1 MKKALK
7 TVFAAV
13 LTGAMAMSAF
23 AVNAS
28 AAWYDR
34 DYVIGPDGQTLISVP
49 YGSYATVTANQ
60 YKGGTITVSAPYG
73 SGVTITGYEW
83 SGTNVN
89 TGSGSST
96 TIKDAGSYSAT
107 CKITYSYK
115 VSSTGVY
122 NDSIILNISG
132 DAFSTKED
140 AQRAGQETQ
149 IVYGDGSYWG
159 NGSYWYDYN
168 YDYAYG
174 DYVYV
179 NGKWYDKD
187 ECDYYYGSWHPRS
200 YATVYDYNPNYYNG
214 YYNGYYY
221 GSYKNGLDV
230 DWDTDT
236 FYYNG
241 KKQIPTATV
250 TIGSRTVE
258 LDVRVI
264 SGDKDSTDVG
274 SYRVSASLPSG
285 YRGVKLSGSTLRYTI
300 EEPLKQGLVSESG
313 STYYY
318 QNGKYQTGWETVSG
332 STYYFEKDGKAA
344 TGWKWMDGAWYYF
357 GNDGAMR
364 TGWVATNGKTYY
376 VNESGKMV
384 SNKWQKLDGY
394 WYFFDQDGAMAES
407 KWVKTGSY
415 WYYCAGD
422 GRMATNTTIPGGY
435 YVNANGVWVK

>member
-28 AAWYDR
+28 AYGPHSYVNNDGSIVSAWNDVVVEVTAPKWKGGTATVNKSSLPYGYTVVSEGWSNTNGMDSNGKITVS
-34 DYVIGPDGQTLISVP
+34 DASFSGTYTLVYKYTYGNTTVEKRVTATVSDWAFGSESSAAQSSGGK
-49 YGSYATVTANQ
+49 YAYAYGYSDGSYA
-60 YKGGTITVSAPYG
+60 PWYG
-73 SGVTITGYEW
+73 S
-83 SGTNVN
+83 
-89 TGSGSST
+89 
-96 TIKDAGSYSAT
+96 
-107 CKITYSYK
+107 
-115 VSSTGVY
+115 
-122 NDSIILNISG
+122 
-132 DAFSTKED
+132 
-140 AQRAGQETQ
+140 
-149 IVYGDGSYWG
+149 
-159 NGSYWYDYN
+159 N
-168 YDYAYG
+168 YDYYG

-179 NGKWYDKD
+179 NGKWYDKE
-187 ECDYYYGSWHPRS
+187 ECDYRYGNWYPYS
-200 YATVYDYNPNYYNG
+200 YATAYDYNPNYYNG

-250 TIGSRTVE
+250 TIGSRTIE

-318 QNGKYQTGWETVSG
+318 QNGKYQTGWETVDG
-332 STYYFEKDGKAA
+332 DTYYFEKDGKAA

-394 WYFFDQDGAMAES
+394 WYFFGQDGAMAES

>member
-28 AAWYDR
+28 AGWY
-34 DYVIGPDGQTLISVP
+34 VNNDGSKVWYNDGYYDGYY

-60 YKGGTITVSAPYG
+60 YQNGTITVSVP
-73 SGVTITGYEW
+73 SGATGISYSW
-83 SGTNVN
+83 TGTNIAG
-89 TGSGSST
+89 GSTSST
-96 TIKDAGSYSAT
+96 TISAQGNYSAT
-107 CKITYSYK
+107 CNVTFTYKIDNNRTITET
-115 VSSTGVY
+115 VPIT
-122 NDSIILNISG
+122 ISG
-132 DAFSTKED
+132 FAYSTQKD
-140 AQRAGQETQ
+140 AQYAGQETQ
-149 IVYGDGSYWG
+149 TVYG

-168 YDYAYG
+168 NNYAYG
-174 DYVYV
+174 DYVYI

-187 ECDYYYGSWHPRS
+187 ECGQDRYGNWYPYS
-200 YATVYDYNPNYYNG
+200 YATAYDYNPN

-250 TIGSRTVE
+250 TIGSRTIE

-285 YRGVKLSGSTLRYTI
+285 YRGVKLSNSTLRYTI

-318 QNGKYQTGWETVSG
+318 QNGKYQTGWETVDG
-332 STYYFEKDGKAA
+332 NTYYFEKDGKAA

-364 TGWVATNGKTYY
+364 TGWVSTNGKTYY

-394 WYFFDQDGAMAES
+394 WYFFGQDGAMAES

>member
-28 AAWYDR
+28 AGWY
-34 DYVIGPDGQTLISVP
+34 VNNDGSKVWYNDGYYDGYY
-49 YGSYATVTANQ
+49 YGSSISLTAQQ
-60 YKGGTITVSAPYG
+60 YKNGSITVSGLPSGATYTWTNA
-73 SGVTITGYEW
+73 SGVTGTANSAAKITASAG
-83 SGTNVN
+83 
-89 TGSGSST
+89 
-96 TIKDAGSYSAT
+96 GSYSVT
-107 CKITYSYK
+107 CNVTYTYS
-115 VSSTGVY
+115 VGGNRTVTETVP
-122 NDSIILNISG
+122 ITISG
-132 DAFSTKED
+132 IAYSTEGDAGYNK
-140 AQRAGQETQ
+140 TQ
-149 IVYGDGSYWG
+149 TVYG

-168 YDYAYG
+168 NNYAYG
-174 DYVYV
+174 DYVYI

-187 ECDYYYGSWHPRS
+187 ECGQDRYGNWYPYYY
-200 YATVYDYNPNYYNG
+200 ATAYDYNPN

-250 TIGSRTVE
+250 TIGSRTIE

-285 YRGVKLSGSTLRYTI
+285 YRGVKLSNSTLRYTI

-318 QNGKYQTGWETVSG
+318 QNGKYQTGWETVDG
-332 STYYFEKDGKAA
+332 NTYYFEKDGKAA

-364 TGWVATNGKTYY
+364 TGWVSTNGKTYY

-394 WYFFDQDGAMAES
+394 WYFFGQDGAMAES

>member
-28 AAWYDR
+28 AAWYKNNDGT
-34 DYVIGPDGQTLISVP
+34 YVYYNNGYYDGYN
-49 YGSYATVTANQ
+49 YGAYATVTANQ
-60 YKGGTITVSAPYG
+60 YKGGTITVSVP
-73 SGVTITGYEW
+73 SGATNVSYSW
-83 SGTNVN
+83 SGNNIN
-89 TGSGSST
+89 TSSTSSST
-96 TIKDAGSYSAT
+96 TITAADNYSAT
-107 CKITYSYK
+107 CNLTCTYEIDTNRTITET
-115 VSSTGVY
+115 VPIT
-122 NDSIILNISG
+122 ISG
-132 DAFSTKED
+132 YAYSTQNDAKY
-140 AQRAGQETQ
+140 AGQETQ
-149 IVYGDGSYWG
+149 TVYG
-159 NGSYWYDYN
+159 NGSWYDYN
-168 YDYAYG
+168 NNYTYG

-187 ECDYYYGSWHPRS
+187 ECYQDKYGNWVPV
-200 YATVYDYNPNYYNG
+200 YGATAYDYNPNYYNG
-214 YYNGYYY
+214 YYYNGYYY
-221 GSYKNGLDV
+221 GSYRNGLDV

-250 TIGSRTVE
+250 TIGSRTIE
-258 LDVRVI
+258 LNARVI

-274 SYRVSASLPSG
+274 SYRVSASMPSG
-285 YRGVKLSGSTLRYTI
+285 YRGVKLSNSTLRYTI
-300 EEPLKQGLVSESG
+300 EEPLKQGLVTETG
-313 STYYY
+313 NTYYY
-318 QNGKYQTGWETVSG
+318 KNGKYQTGWETIDG
-332 STYYFEKDGKAA
+332 DTYYFEKDGKAA

-364 TGWVATNGKTYY
+364 TGWVSSNGKTYY

-394 WYFFDQDGAMAES
+394 WYFFGQDGAMAES

>member
-28 AAWYDR
+28 AAWY
-34 DYVIGPDGQTLISVP
+34 VNNDGSRVWY
-49 YGSYATVTANQ
+49 YGGFYATATAQQ
-60 YKGGTITVSAPYG
+60 YNGGTITVSVP
-73 SGVTITGYEW
+73 SGASNVTYNW
-83 SGTNVN
+83 SGTTNNVSA
-89 TGSGSST
+89 GSGSSAQ
-96 TIKDAGSYSAT
+96 INGVGAYSAT
-107 CKITYSYK
+107 CKVTYSYK
-115 VSSTGVY
+115 VGTGTY
-122 NDSIILNISG
+122 TDSVTVSISG
-132 DAFSTKED
+132 YAYKDANEANQYGS
-140 AQRAGQETQ
+140 ATQ
-149 IVYGDGSYWG
+149 TVDSYG

-168 YDYAYG
+168 NNYAYG
-174 DYVYV
+174 DYVYI

-187 ECDYYYGSWHPRS
+187 ECGQDRYGKWYPYP
-200 YATVYDYNPNYYNG
+200 YATAYDYNPN

-250 TIGSRTVE
+250 TIGSRTIE

-318 QNGKYQTGWETVSG
+318 QNGKYQTGWETVDG
-332 STYYFEKDGKAA
+332 NTYYFEKDGKAA

-364 TGWVATNGKTYY
+364 TGWVSTNGKTYY

-394 WYFFDQDGAMAES
+394 WYFFGQDGAMAES